1 MTQLSPSQRLTLL
14 KEIAN
19 RLAAEEWP
27 FLDTTLKVYRLPIS
41 DQWEGTKH
49 AYVLKMVAE
58 ASDQVLI
65 DLAHHLGFDFE
76 DSVFPSN
83 QVACW
88 EDGMLRIFISHLAI
102 ERKFAAEL
110 KVSLLKL
117 GISSF
122 VAHNDIE
129 PTKEWQDEI
138 EGALASCD
146 VLVALLHPEFHASNW
161 TDQEI
166 GFAMGRG
173 VPAFAVRLGK
183 DPYGF
188 VGRFQAFNGIGK
200 STESLAREIFRAC
213 QKKKPFQYKLA
224 ELLVLLFENS
234 RSFAQSKER
243 IGYLEEL
250 ELWDKQF
257 SERIEYAVKTNEQIS
272 ESWRVKERVQALI
285 KKWSVVTA

>member
-1 MTQLSPSQRLTLL
+1 MAS
-14 KEIAN
+14 
-19 RLAAEEWP
+19 
-27 FLDTTLKVYRLPIS
+27 
-41 DQWEGTKH
+41 G
-49 AYVLKMVAE
+49 

-65 DLAHHLGFDFE
+65 GLARHLEFDFVE
-76 DSVFPSN
+76 SLPPST
-83 QVACW
+83 QVSCW
-88 EDGMLRIFISHLAI
+88 EDGMLRIFISHLAV
-102 ERKFAAEL
+102 ERVFAAEL
-110 KVSLLKL
+110 KTIFLRF

-146 VLVALLHPEFHASNW
+146 ALIALLHPDFHGSNW

-173 VPAFAVRLGK
+173 VPTFAVRLGK

-188 VGRFQAFNGIGK
+188 IGRFQAFNGIGK
-200 STESLAREIFRAC
+200 SAESLAREIFRVA
-213 QKKKPFQYKLA
+213 QKQKSIQFKLA
-224 ELLVLLFENS
+224 ELLVRLFENS

-250 ELWDKQF
+250 EFWNKQF
-257 SERIEYAVKTNEQIS
+257 SERVENAVTSNDQIS
-272 ESWRVKERVQALI
+272 GSWGVKGRVQALVR
-285 KKWSVVTA
+285 KWSAVPA